1 MQNSNYSSKLEELYN
16 LKRDMGLLDL
26 KKFNNLISEIEGVLP
41 EYHSLSKLEKLEK
54 SGLKDLEKQALEV
67 EHKNYFDISKAI
79 DLNSE
84 LILNL
89 HMELGNLLS
98 QLEFKINQGK
108 IQLKLER
115 LRNPQKALNSDNSL
129 NFNDLDNQI
138 KELIDITYKS
148 CEIMKD
154 LIYIQ
159 ILDEEDDLIRDSL
172 DKLEKMKIRMDII
185 INRKKNLS
193 LY

>member
-16 LKRDMGLLDL
+16 LKIDMGLLDL

-54 SGLKDLEKQALEV
+54 SGLKDLEKQAPEV

-159 ILDEEDDLIRDSL
+159 ILDEEDDFIGDSL
-172 DKLEKMKIRMDII
+172 NNLEKLKIRVDII
-185 INRKKNLS
+185 INRKKNLN

>member
-41 EYHSLSKLEKLEK
+41 EYHSLSQLEKLEK
-54 SGLKDLEKQALEV
+54 SRLKDLEKQASEV

-159 ILDEEDDLIRDSL
+159 ILDEEGDFIIDSL
-172 DKLEKMKIRMDII
+172 NKLEKLKIRMDII
-185 INRKKNLS
+185 INRKKNLN

>member
-26 KKFNNLISEIEGVLP
+26 KKFNNLIAEIEGVLP
-41 EYHSLSKLEKLEK
+41 EYLSLSKLEKLEK
-54 SGLKDLEKQALEV
+54 SGLKDLEKQASEV

-159 ILDEEDDLIRDSL
+159 ILDEEDDFIRDGL
-172 DKLEKMKIRMDII
+172 DKLEKLKIRMDII